1 MTFLFI
7 LLVSLEKKLNAE
19 IKRRKLLLSSF
30 GVDNVDSYIR
40 ALRLI
45 RKIKELE
52 SDEENSEEIKKLKK
66 KLSSSYTVNLLL
78 TFFINKFQKCVI
90 KFLIGSSFDVF
101 FAKIVKLICHG
112 FTHVRNSFH
121 IHR

>member
-1 MTFLFI
+1 MRGTSAAYIAKCDFL
-7 LLVSLEKKLNAE
+7 ETLNAE

-52 SDEENSEEIKKLKK
+52 SDEENSEEIKKAEKE
-66 KLSSSYTVNLLL
+66 T
-78 TFFINKFQKCVI
+78 
-90 KFLIGSSFDVF
+90 
-101 FAKIVKLICHG
+101 
-112 FTHVRNSFH
+112 
-121 IHR
+121 

>member
-1 MTFLFI
+1 MLKRFL
-7 LLVSLEKKLNAE
+7 ETLNAE

-52 SDEENSEEIKKLKK
+52 ADGENNEEIKKLKT
-66 KLSSSYTVNLLL
+66 KLNDKQKEILSKDLSELSPCRILFWLSTSLL
-78 TFFINKFQKCVI
+78 
-90 KFLIGSSFDVF
+90 S
-101 FAKIVKLICHG
+101 
-112 FTHVRNSFH
+112 
-121 IHR
+121 

>member
-1 MTFLFI
+1 M
-7 LLVSLEKKLNAE
+7 
-19 IKRRKLLLSSF
+19 LLSSF

-66 KLSSSYTVNLLL
+66 KLNNKQQEILSKDLSELSPLSHLVLVVDEFTELKR
-78 TFFINKFQKCVI
+78 FFKREQRCRFYC
-90 KFLIGSSFDVF
+90 
-101 FAKIVKLICHG
+101 
-112 FTHVRNSFH
+112 
-121 IHR
+121 